1 MCRKVLL
8 CMFAL
13 MGVLTSYGQGDSDF
27 AGKSKIVHPSLYV
40 EGGWNLS
47 SCHSGDKSLSPEF
60 SSVSG
65 FAIGAGANM
74 RFLKSK
80 YLQREAENG
89 LLAFQAGILYAQSGF
104 KTRDEKVTGNYVCI
118 PMSFQ
123 CYNPWNWG
131 NNELFIALETEI
143 CLNVGLSP
151 SSAVIQGLSIDF
163 SEHKANDFKIGPGVG
178 YMRKFGKI
186 GPVGF
191 SLKYLFGTSE
201 FAENLPWKGNQLRLS
216 VFWRFGL

>member
-1 MCRKVLL
+1 MCRKVLF
-8 CMFAL
+8 CMFA
-13 MGVLTSYGQGDSDF
+13 MAGVLTSYGQVDSDY
-27 AGKSKIVHPSLYV
+27 AGKSKNVHPSLYV
-40 EGGWNLS
+40 EGGWNQS
-47 SCHSGDKSLSPEF
+47 SCHSGDKGLSPEF

-65 FAIGAGANM
+65 IAIGAGANV

-104 KTRDEKVTGNYVCI
+104 KTKDEEVKENYVCI

-151 SSAVIQGLSIDF
+151 SSAVIQGLNMDLSG
-163 SEHKANDFKIGPGVG
+163 HKANDFKIGPGVG
-178 YMRKFGKI
+178 YMHNSGKF
-186 GPVGF
+186 GPVGI
-191 SLKYLFGTSE
+191 SLKYFFGTSE
-201 FAENLPWKGNQLRLS
+201 FAENLPWKSNQLRLS